1 MVKRRVFS
9 FKNELVSKSHDA
21 ALSAVQIY
29 NNPNIQFKSEIFIVL
44 MVIAWTYLMHAFFRD
59 KGIDYRYYE
68 KKNKRKK
75 YHKTSK
81 GAYKYWELERC
92 LNESACPLDVNIKNN
107 LKFLI
112 GIRHEIEHQMSCSID
127 DFLSAKL
134 QACCIN
140 YNKTLKSFF
149 GNKYAIENKLKI
161 AIQFSGLSEEQ
172 TECMIQQDD
181 LPQNVFEFIQSFE
194 NGLSDEER
202 INPSFSYKVIYLRES
217 VNHETQADKAY
228 RFIDEKSAEGKEIH
242 NIIVKPGKIPATY
255 KPTQVVQ
262 LMKKKGYNFFTI
274 TKHTELWKKL
284 NAKNTKL
291 NYGAVFG
298 DGQWYWYHSW
308 VIKVEDELKKM
319 AVSSEVDSAGE

>member
-1 MVKRRVFS
+1 MEKRKRRLFS
-9 FKNELVSKSHDA
+9 FKNELVLKSHDA

-44 MVIAWTYLMHAFFRD
+44 MIIAWTYLMHAFFRD
-59 KGIDYRYYE
+59 KGIDYRYYQ
-68 KKNKRKK
+68 KTNKRKK
-75 YHKTSK
+75 YDRTSK

-92 LNESACPLDVNIKNN
+92 LNDKSCPLDNNVKNN
-107 LKFLI
+107 LRFLI
-112 GIRHEIEHQMSCSID
+112 GIRHEIEHQMACSID

-140 YNKTLKSFF
+140 YNKALKLFF

-172 TECMIQQDD
+172 TEAMLKQDD
-181 LPQNVFEFIQSFE
+181 LPKNVFDFIQSFE
-194 NGLSDEER
+194 KDLSDEER
-202 INPSFSYKVIYLRES
+202 MSSSFSYKVIYLREA
-217 VNHETQADKAY
+217 VNHENQADKAY
-228 RFIDEKSAEGKEIH
+228 RFVDEKSAEGKEIH
-242 NIIVKPGKIPATY
+242 NILVKPGKIPATY

-262 LMKKKGYNFFTI
+262 LMRKKGYKFNI
-274 TKHTELWKKL
+274 TQHTDMWKRL
-284 NAKNTKL
+284 NAKNQKL
-291 NYGAVFG
+291 NYGTVLG

-319 AVSSEVDSAGE
+319 LASEQADKQ